1 MDIVTRLMSALT
13 PRAVDTVTWLPR
25 EQNKLYPNGTAVS
38 TYGSYTE
45 ISEAI
50 TVVLKRYSW
59 SNIGKHL
66 YFTVALPDIFP
77 LASYTFCFDFRFIR

>member
-1 MDIVTRLMSALT
+1 MFTYHCFISAMDIVTRLMSALT

-25 EQNKLYPNGTAVS
+25 EQNKLYPNGTAIS

-50 TVVLKRYSW
+50 TV
-59 SNIGKHL
+59 
-66 YFTVALPDIFP
+66 ALIFKNG
-77 LASYTFCFDFRFIR
+77 YRFP